1 MGAFYDGGVGID
13 GPSDGSTFHDLGKL
27 YPNAPIPNKD
37 GLILRNATIDDPN
50 GLVDVM
56 NWVSQGDIV
65 ILDVSPVIDNEDRLN
80 QIINPL
86 MALVEN
92 QIGGELLNFGR
103 TRLLILCLLYTSPS
117 PRDATLS
124 RMPSSA

>member
-1 MGAFYDGGVGID
+1 MVLLRTMGAFYEGGVGID

-86 MALVEN
+86 MVLVEN

-103 TRLLILCLLYTSPS
+103 TRLLILPNTHTVGFE
-117 PRDATLS
+117 DGA
-124 RMPSSA
+124 

>member
-1 MGAFYDGGVGID
+1 MVLLRTMGAFYDGGVGID

-27 YPNAPIPNKD
+27 YPNAPIPDKD

-65 ILDVSPVIDNEDRLN
+65 ILDVSPVIDYEDRLN

-103 TRLLILCLLYTSPS
+103 TRLLILPNTHTVGFE
-117 PRDATLS
+117 DGA
-124 RMPSSA
+124 

>member
-1 MGAFYDGGVGID
+1 MVLLRTMGAFYDGGVGID

-27 YPNAPIPNKD
+27 YPNAPIPDKD

-103 TRLLILCLLYTSPS
+103 TRLCLLYTSPS
-117 PRDATLS
+117 PRDS
-124 RMPSSA
+124 

>member
-1 MGAFYDGGVGID
+1 MGAFYEGGVGID

-86 MALVEN
+86 MVLVEN

-103 TRLLILCLLYTSPS
+103 TRLLILPNTHTVGFE
-117 PRDATLS
+117 DGA
-124 RMPSSA
+124 

>member
-1 MGAFYDGGVGID
+1 MVPLGPMGTFYDGGMGMD

-27 YPNAPIPNKD
+27 YPNAPIPDKD

-86 MALVEN
+86 MKLVEN

-103 TRLLILCLLYTSPS
+103 TRLLILPNTHTVGFE
-117 PRDATLS
+117 DGA
-124 RMPSSA
+124 